1 MGVVAARLLGNAL
14 QTRLDELCDEN
25 AEMCCP
31 VTLMLFRNPV
41 IASDGFMYEEDS
53 VKQLIRNRQ
62 VSPITRE
69 PLRSEYFQ
77 ARQKRSEVLKFR
89 EDRAEA
95 LLQFAEDAVPR
106 ELRMAS
112 TALDRVLE
120 YLEELKIA
128 QHPSI
133 ARKATNLWE

>member
-1 MGVVAARLLGNAL
+1 MSFPNVAQALNMSDARVHGAICGDGPDQSVLAGRLLGNVL

-62 VSPITRE
+62 VSPMTRE
-69 PLRSEYFQ
+69 PLGSEYFQ
-77 ARQKRSEVLKFR
+77 ARQK
-89 EDRAEA
+89 
-95 LLQFAEDAVPR
+95 
-106 ELRMAS
+106 
-112 TALDRVLE
+112 
-120 YLEELKIA
+120 
-128 QHPSI
+128 
-133 ARKATNLWE
+133 